1 MRKVIIGTPSHDGRL
16 DVWYVNSLIQTLKHC
31 PSDLQVDPIFVSFDS
46 LVQRARNSTAKIA
59 MDGQYDDLFFI
70 DSDVEWHPDWFFK
83 ILSHPEDIVGAAL
96 VKKSEEESYTCKIT
110 NHNLKRN
117 SRQDLIEVDGI
128 GTGFLKISKKA
139 LTQLWQSS
147 LPYKKEEGKTE
158 EERMIFDIAVKNGI
172 LISEDYIMCE
182 KWKNMGNKIYM
193 DPSFTINHVGPKK
206 YTGNISNFLNKAGY
220 R

>member
-16 DVWYVNSLIQTLKHC
+16 DVWYVSSLIQTLKQC
-31 PSDLQVDPIFVSFDS
+31 PSDMQIDPVFVSFDS
-46 LVQRARNSTAKIA
+46 LVQRARNSTVKIA
-59 MDGQYDDLFFI
+59 IDGQYDDLFFI

-83 ILSHPEDIVGAAL
+83 ILSCPEDVVGAAL
-96 VKKSEEESYTCKIT
+96 VKKSDDEAYTCKILDK
-110 NHNLKRN
+110 NLKRN
-117 SRQDLIEVDGI
+117 SKGTLVEVDGI

-139 LTQLWQSS
+139 LSQLWQSS
-147 LPYKKEEGKTE
+147 LVYRKEEDGE

-182 KWKNMGNKIYM
+182 KWRNMGNKIYM
-193 DPSFTINHVGPKK
+193 DPSFTINHVGSKK